1 MWGNN
6 NKVWMRYTGVLACD
20 DCSALFLSRYIRFIT
35 MNRYYLDTVEVIDL
49 QRYRIIKPTSRK
61 LKQYVNEKL
70 NSPFIFLN
78 CNN

>member
-6 NKVWMRYTGVLACD
+6 NKVWMRYTGILACD
-20 DCSALFLSRYIRFIT
+20 ECSALFLSRYIRFIII
-35 MNRYYLDTVEVIDL
+35 NRSYLAVAEVIDL
-49 QRYRIIKPTSRK
+49 QRYKIIKPSSRK

-70 NSPFIFLN
+70 DSSFIFLN